1 MNKFLTIA
9 ALLMLTTL
17 GARASQVNI
26 VVKPTVQAGT
36 EAPGTVTYKI
46 TGATNGAGGVCTL
59 TVTPASGYYLTV
71 ENLTATTSLDGSGVQ
86 APRRADGIDVY
97 SQTLTI
103 TATNTS
109 ADPSSVTTYTFDMPT
124 DGSLNVDVTAE
135 FQPLETPSYSV
146 SVTGWTYGGVPNNPQ
161 VTGYAGT
168 GTIEYYYK
176 LSSSSTW
183 SAWSGISS
191 LTDAGNYDMKAAVPA
206 YNKYA
211 AAEVTNTFT
220 ISKANINKVTINPI
234 DDQTY
239 SGEQL
244 TPEVTV
250 TFNDADVATDEYTV
264 SYEDNVNVGE
274 ATVKLTGSGK
284 NFVSGSTTT
293 ATFTIVAA
301 SLDNAIVK
309 VDENATYSGSE
320 VKPTVTVQLTA
331 GSAALK
337 QNEDYEVAYSNNIN
351 AATADATVAPTV
363 TITGIGNYTGS
374 QSVTFTIKPLSLSTG
389 FKVFID
395 PTREYTYTGEETRP
409 TPTVAPV
416 AGGDALVEDED
427 FEVISWVNNINAAKA
442 DDALAPTITVT
453 GKGNYTGSASGT
465 FTIYP
470 KMLMDDMVTLSSERF
485 ESNGS
490 VQKPEVTVADGNWL
504 TEDDYTVKNEGGKTG
519 GTYEVVVTAKRNYT
533 GEVTKTFEIVNRKLK
548 ATDVT
553 FSYNWAS
560 YYSSDEDIDLPDGIA
575 AYVVTAVGE
584 TTATAT
590 QISYIPAGVVVL
602 LQEGATTTTTNTSAE
617 GSLMAHASD
626 PVTVESLGGTIYGLY
641 NGKLMRVAVGTI
653 PAGKNYLRVSP
664 SSGAPQL
671 SIVIDGGGTTGIENG
686 KLKIENSD
694 DQESGVWYDLQGRRL
709 QQKPA
714 KSGLY
719 IKNGVKVVINNK

>member
-1 MNKFLTIA
+1 MKQYMNKFLTIA

-17 GARASQVNI
+17 GVRAAQNVNI
-26 VVKPTVQAGT
+26 VVTPSDA
-36 EAPGTVTYKI
+36 GTVTYQI

-71 ENLTATTSLDGSGVQ
+71 ENLTATTSLDGGGVQ
-86 APRRADGIDVY
+86 APRRADGTIDVN
-97 SQTLTI
+97 SETLTI

-109 ADPSSVTTYTFDMPT
+109 ADPSSVTTYTFNMPT
-124 DGSLNVDVTAE
+124 DGALNVDVTAA
-135 FQPLETPSYSV
+135 FQPLETPTSYSV
-146 SVTGWTYGGVPNNPQ
+146 SVSGWIYGGSTNAPVLS
-161 VTGYAGT
+161 GFAGDQT
-168 GTIEYYYK
+168 KVEYYFK
-176 LSSSSTW
+176 LSSSDTW

-191 LTDAGNYDMKAAVPA
+191 TTDAGNYDIKAAVPA

-211 AAEVTNTFT
+211 AAEVTSTFV
-220 ISKANINKVTINPI
+220 ISKANMNVVTINPI

-250 TFNDADVATDEYTV
+250 TFNDETVATDEYTV

-293 ATFTIVAA
+293 AKFKIVAA
-301 SLDNAIVK
+301 SLDNAIIE

-320 VKPTVTVQLTA
+320 VKPTVTVRLTA

-351 AATADATVAPTV
+351 AASADATVAPTV
-363 TITGIGNYTGS
+363 TITGKGNYTGS

-409 TPTVAPV
+409 TPTVAPI

-427 FEVISWVNNINAAKA
+427 FEAISWVNNINAAKA
-442 DDALAPTITVT
+442 DDALAPTITVI

-470 KMLMDDMVTLSSERF
+470 KMLMDDMVTLSGQGFDSEKNCF
-485 ESNGS
+485 VSNGS
-490 VQKPEVTVADGNWL
+490 IQKPDVTVADDNWL
-504 TEDDYTVKNEGGKTG
+504 TEDDYTVKNDGGKTS
-519 GTYEVVVTAKRNYT
+519 GTYSVVVTAKRNYT
-533 GEVTKTFEIVNRKLK
+533 GEVTKTYEIINRKLD
-548 ATDVT
+548 ATEVT
-553 FSYNWAS
+553 FSANWAT
-560 YYSSDEDIDLPDGIA
+560 YYSSDEDFDLSDGIA
-575 AYVVTAVGE
+575 AYVLTAVGE
-584 TTATAT
+584 TTATVT

-602 LQEGATTTTTNTSAE
+602 LQNGVTTTTTTHGGIAFL
-617 GSLMAHASD
+617 GK
-626 PVTVESLGGTIYGLY
+626 VTG
-641 NGKLMRVAVGTI
+641 AA
-653 PAGKNYLRVSP
+653 PLRVWGNRNEWSWK
-664 SSGAPQL
+664 
-671 SIVIDGGGTTGIENG
+671 TG
-686 KLKIENSD
+686 
-694 DQESGVWYDLQGRRL
+694 R
-709 QQKPA
+709 
-714 KSGLY
+714 
-719 IKNGVKVVINNK
+719 